1 MSKHTQGPWK
11 LVEVNDETVKGAV
24 HVYGGGAAITTDVW
38 GPTLAESD
46 ANARL
51 IAAAPDLLAA
61 CEEALRQLSAPDCP
75 CIPDGAMVRGGLY
88 NAILKA
94 RGGA

>member
-1 MSKHTQGPWK
+1 M
-11 LVEVNDETVKGAV
+11 
-24 HVYGGGAAITTDVW
+24 
-38 GPTLAESD
+38 
-46 ANARL
+46 ARL
-51 IAAAPDLLAA
+51 NLAQVEKLMDAHKAGLHWAAAPDLLAA

-94 RGGA
+94 RGQA